1 MVGLRSI
8 LGDTMGKLI
17 RGLAA
22 EGQLRVMVLDTKD
35 IVTEAQERHLL
46 SLTATA
52 ALGRAMTGSLIL
64 AAMLLKTPRERV
76 SVRFRGDGDL
86 GGAVVEASPDGT
98 VRGYVQNPAADLPLR
113 ADGKLDV
120 GGLVGEGTLE
130 VSRSLANGEIYSS
143 SVPLISGEIAED
155 YTYYLWQ
162 SEQIP
167 SSLLLGVRLDSSG
180 QVEVAGGMAIQA
192 LPGVDP
198 AVLDRVEKN
207 LGSLTGITHL
217 LDELGPWGT
226 VERVLDGLE
235 PSMVSLKVLGY
246 PDDYLPLRFACRCS
260 RERALESLAYFSPAE
275 RAAMI
280 REDQGAEVVC
290 HWCGEA
296 YQISPDEILSLD
308 EEIRCPDCGEL
319 WFRSR
324 TDGLEAVHQD
334 ATCSCGRLVQIPSRV
349 RA

>member
-1 MVGLRSI
+1 
-8 LGDTMGKLI
+8 MGQLI

-22 EGQLRVMVLDTKD
+22 EGQLRVMALDTRD
-35 IVTEAQERHLL
+35 IVAEAQARHKL

-64 AAMLLKTPRERV
+64 ASMLLKTPRERLTA
-76 SVRFRGDGDL
+76 RFRGDGDL
-86 GGAVVEASPDGT
+86 GGAVVEASPDGM

-130 VSRSLANGEIYSS
+130 VFRSLASGEIYSS
-143 SVPLISGEIAED
+143 SVPLVSGEIAED

-167 SSLLLGVRLDSSG
+167 SSVLLGVRLDKSG

-198 AVLDRVEKN
+198 AVLDQVEHN
-207 LGSLTGITHL
+207 LGLLTGITPL

-226 VERVLDGLE
+226 VERVLAGLE
-235 PSMVSLKVLGY
+235 PAMVSLKALGY
-246 PDDYLPLRFACRCS
+246 PEDYLPLRFTCRCS
-260 RERALESLAYFSPAE
+260 RERALESLAYFPPIE
-275 RAAMI
+275 RAEMI
-280 REDQGAEVVC
+280 RQDQGAEVVC

-296 YQISPDEILSLD
+296 YQISPEEIMSLD

-324 TDGLEAVHQD
+324 ADGLEVVHQGSS
-334 ATCSCGRLVQIPSRV
+334 CRCGRPIQLPP
-349 RA
+349 RARA